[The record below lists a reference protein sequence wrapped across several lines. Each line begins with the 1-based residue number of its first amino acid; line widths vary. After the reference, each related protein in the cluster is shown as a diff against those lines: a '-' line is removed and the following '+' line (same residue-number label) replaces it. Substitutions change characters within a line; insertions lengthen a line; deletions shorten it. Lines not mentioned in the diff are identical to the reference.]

1 MGKLINVYFANSP
14 NLIDKIR
21 QSVEARNGKQLYL
34 AAHTLKSSSATLGA
48 MRVHDLC
55 MKLELL
61 GKYQDT
67 AAARGLLDQ
76 LTIEYQVAC
85 AALSL
90 ELDRAVDA

>member
-1 MGKLINVYFANSP
+1 
-14 NLIDKIR
+14 
-21 QSVEARNGKQLYL
+21 
-34 AAHTLKSSSATLGA
+34 
-48 MRVHDLC
+48 MRVYDLC

-67 AAARGLLDQ
+67 AAARELLDQ

-90 ELDRAVDA
+90 ELDRVVDA